1 MTGFVRA
8 AKRQGVARSLWS
20 RVMASLTPRARTARA
35 VGLTPHLLPTL
46 KLAVPV
52 VIARAGLLLMLAVD
66 TAMLGHYAT
75 EELAGFAAANAV
87 QIVMVLVAVGLLQG
101 TAILTAQAAGAGDR
115 RACGAYFRASLVVGL
130 IVGVALGLL
139 CLAGGWMLGLLGQ
152 TPDVVARGQRV
163 FLMFAWSYPGL
174 GLWMACAFFLEGL
187 SRPLPGMIA
196 SLSGVAANALL
207 DWLFVFG
214 GLGLPPL
221 GAEGAAIA
229 TSVVRHLML
238 FGLAGYLLAL
248 KDRHAFGL
256 FERNA
261 ETAGAV
267 RKLFR
272 IGLPLALSRA
282 LEAGAFSALTLIAGM
297 LGAVALA
304 GYQITLNFISLIF
317 MAAVGTSAATMIR
330 VGNAVGRRDALEASR
345 AGWAGVAIIA
355 AAMGVTAIVCL
366 IVPDAVA
373 ALYSD
378 EAGVRAL
385 SASLIFIAAFF
396 LVSDG
401 AQMVLQGAL
410 RGLGDIWVTSIIQF
424 LSWWAVSVPL
434 GYGLAHAA
442 GLGPSGLIWAIF
454 AGAVVSSTTLAIR
467 FRALTA
473 RNIALT

>member
-1 MTGFVRA
+1 MASITSRTEATRA
-8 AKRQGVARSLWS
+8 AA
-20 RVMASLTPRARTARA
+20 
-35 VGLTPHLLPTL
+35 GLATHLLPTL

-75 EELAGFAAANAV
+75 DELAGFAAATAV

-101 TAILTAQAAGAGDR
+101 TAILTAQAAGASDS
-115 RACGAYFRASLVVGL
+115 RACGIYFRASLLVGL
-130 IVGVALGLL
+130 LVGVVLGLL

-152 TPDVVARGQRV
+152 TPEVAERGQRV

-196 SLSGVAANALL
+196 SLLGVGANALL
-207 DWLFVFG
+207 DWLFIFG

-229 TSVVRHLML
+229 TSIVRHLML
-238 FGLAGYLLAL
+238 FGLVGYLLGL
-248 KDRHAFGL
+248 KDRRALGL
-256 FERNA
+256 FEKSAATA
-261 ETAGAV
+261 EAV
-267 RKLFR
+267 RKLLR

-282 LEAGAFSALTLIAGM
+282 FEAGAFSALTLIAGM
-297 LGAVALA
+297 LGSVALA
-304 GYQITLNFISLIF
+304 GYQITLNFISLVF
-317 MAAVGTSAATMIR
+317 MVAVGTSTATMIR

-345 AGWAGVAIIA
+345 AGWAGVAVIA
-355 AAMGVTAIVCL
+355 AAMGAAAIVCL
-366 IVPDAVA
+366 VVPGAFA
-373 ALYSD
+373 AAYSD
-378 EAGVRAL
+378 DAAVRAL
-385 SASLIFIAAFF
+385 AASLIFIAGFF

-410 RGLGDIWVTSIIQF
+410 RGLGDVWVTSIIQF

-473 RNIALT
+473 RAIALA